1 VLAAVVLGER
11 LSATGIAGAVILA
24 GAVLLTMRAHAQRPE
39 RNPAEK
45 NALARAGVGD
55 GD

>member
-1 VLAAVVLGER
+1 L
-11 LSATGIAGAVILA
+11 GAVILA
-24 GAVLLTMRAHAQRPE
+24 AAVLLTVRAHAQRPE
-39 RNPAEK
+39 RSAAGK